1 MVDDFYSEEEQW
13 ERVKQWLRENGPW
26 LLLGVVLGLGA
37 LGGWR
42 WWQERVEQQ
51 ALTASATYSQILEA
65 FERGDRTRGMSLIDD
80 LRRDHDSSPYADQA
94 DLLAARSLVE
104 ESELG
109 KAVERLTRV
118 MNKSRDEQLRLVARL
133 RLARVQLAQGNPDIA
148 MATLD
153 GAAPGAFA
161 ARFEEIRGDV
171 LDAKGDKPAA
181 VRAWRKALETDVDGS
196 VDRRAVD
203 LKITDLLADG
213 IVADDAP
220 PAAAAP
226 PTETPAA
233 QAAAPVAAP

>member
-1 MVDDFYSEEEQW
+1 
-13 ERVKQWLRENGPW
+13 
-26 LLLGVVLGLGA
+26 
-37 LGGWR
+37 
-42 WWQERVEQQ
+42 
-51 ALTASATYSQILEA
+51 
-65 FERGDRTRGMSLIDD
+65 
-80 LRRDHDSSPYADQA
+80 
-94 DLLAARSLVE
+94 
-104 ESELG
+104 
-109 KAVERLTRV
+109 
-118 MNKSRDEQLRLVARL
+118 
-133 RLARVQLAQGNPDIA
+133 

-213 IVADDAP
+213 VVADDAP
-220 PAAAAP
+220 PAAAAA

-233 QAAAPVAAP
+233 QAASPAAAP